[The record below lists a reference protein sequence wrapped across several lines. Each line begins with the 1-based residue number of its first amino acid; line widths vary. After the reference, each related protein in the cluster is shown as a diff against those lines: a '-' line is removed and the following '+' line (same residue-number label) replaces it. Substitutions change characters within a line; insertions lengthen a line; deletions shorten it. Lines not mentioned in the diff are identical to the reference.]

1 MKTKQSKSLLTVTCG
16 SNCFFRTQTDLDSF
30 IAEIEMLKQGQK
42 ELEEKSIEQEQ
53 KGIDHDEAI

>member
-1 MKTKQSKSLLTVTCG
+1 MTVTCG